1 MDSLSSVPSSTSAAG
16 VGATSNSVQ
25 SSSLRPTSSNQQ
37 RPSPPPLITN
47 RGSKEEAV
55 VNWPD
60 DDGAFGATTTPAP
73 STRNNRNIEKPA
85 TAQLAV
91 DDVGDQFLMA
101 NIEATIGPR
110 GCAPDMESLM
120 SSPPRRRNRQA
131 SDARSVD
138 SRTSRNS
145 RYSFRTYESNRS
157 ALKSMNTMSP
167 ESKSVANDLFR
178 LEAQLAEVA
187 RQQELQG
194 DEPVTS
200 PREVIYVNDN
210 ATLDKNNSSN
220 SEMSNSNGYIG
231 AEPAP
236 RTNPITIVA
245 PPGKLGILLSN
256 NKPGGGVS
264 TPTYVSAV
272 RSESVL
278 AGKVYVGDLF
288 MKIDGEDVS
297 QLTSKRIM
305 AIMARKT
312 DLERILEF
320 RCLQSS
326 YDPQEWI

>member
-1 MDSLSSVPSSTSAAG
+1 
-16 VGATSNSVQ
+16 
-25 SSSLRPTSSNQQ
+25 
-37 RPSPPPLITN
+37 
-47 RGSKEEAV
+47 
-55 VNWPD
+55 
-60 DDGAFGATTTPAP
+60 
-73 STRNNRNIEKPA
+73 
-85 TAQLAV
+85 
-91 DDVGDQFLMA
+91 
-101 NIEATIGPR
+101 
-110 GCAPDMESLM
+110 
-120 SSPPRRRNRQA
+120 
-131 SDARSVD
+131 
-138 SRTSRNS
+138 
-145 RYSFRTYESNRS
+145 
-157 ALKSMNTMSP
+157 MSP

-236 RTNPITIVA
+236 RTNPITVVA

-297 QLTSKRIM
+297 QLTSKKIM
-305 AIMARKT
+305 AIMAHKT

>member
-1 MDSLSSVPSSTSAAG
+1 MDSLSSVPSSTAAAG
-16 VGATSNSVQ
+16 VGAISNGVQ
-25 SSSLRPTSSNQQ
+25 PSSLRPTSSNQQ
-37 RPSPPPLITN
+37 QPSPPPLITN
-47 RGSKEEAV
+47 RGSKEGV
-55 VNWPD
+55 VDWPD
-60 DDGAFGATTTPAP
+60 DDGAFSATTTPAP
-73 STRNNRNIEKPA
+73 STRNNRNIVKPV

-101 NIEATIGPR
+101 NIEATIGPP
-110 GCAPDMESLM
+110 GCAPDMESLR

-236 RTNPITIVA
+236 RTNPITVVA

-297 QLTSKRIM
+297 QLTSKKIM
-305 AIMARKT
+305 AIMAHKT